1 MCSGLLNSGC
11 GLVHLS
17 STFFFS
23 SSVRC
28 LGVPVLDS
36 PVSFL
41 AFALSLASTCGRPGG
56 LTPFG
61 ALVGEAVVRL
71 KNPPLVV
78 RGPLV
83 VLLKNP
89 HLVARGP
96 CDRVVLGL
104 PKNPPP
110 VLRVP
115 WRIPVPTC
123 LPVPVCL
130 PNPSTPTTI
139 LKDILRSLHMYALF
153 KFFHQV
159 RKALVGVI

>member
-1 MCSGLLNSGC
+1 M
-11 GLVHLS
+11 
-17 STFFFS
+17 
-23 SSVRC
+23 
-28 LGVPVLDS
+28 DS

-56 LTPFG
+56 LAPFG

-71 KNPPLVV
+71 KNPPLVVRGPLVVLLKNPPLVVPGPLVV